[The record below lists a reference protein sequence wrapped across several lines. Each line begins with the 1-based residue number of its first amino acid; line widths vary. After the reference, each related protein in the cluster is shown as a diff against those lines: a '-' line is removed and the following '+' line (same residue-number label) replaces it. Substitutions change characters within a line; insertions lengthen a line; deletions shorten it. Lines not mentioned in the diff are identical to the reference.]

1 MVAKTYEALSDAFD
15 YEIRANNYV
24 NIAKENAETF
34 WNYKHNYIVEKLES
48 KDRDINVWEDLKEIE
63 EILIKE
69 DELLWEIPF
78 SVIEKIVNYNYWDIS
93 ENESELI
100 SYLQDNTVNDA
111 PKNVLNFI
119 YKQEQFFDNILKQYK
134 DIENWII
141 PDIEKEAEYKEHWEI
156 KECEFESREWII
168 KKWLR
173 TLCNVIV
180 NEAISYDLDS
190 ISEISGVSKDDL
202 KLFMTNNEV
211 HQNKELLEKL
221 HRFIY
226 RMKYKYN
233 EYCSRYERIAEWKE
247 YEDSELWIKDLSDIE
262 LPKEQKKS
270 IERKV
275 YKIHIE
281 EIEKEQEKEEVK
293 KEKIAKKSKEENE
306 EKGHKSRF
314 KKIKNRFK

>member
-69 DELLWEIPF
+69 DELLWKIPF

-141 PDIEKEAEYKEHWEI
+141 PDIEKEEPIEISMLTFRDMVRQIIFSISTGNESNKVMSGVDCIIYGDYMRLTTLDGHRVSIRNVDFDKEYK
-156 KECEFESREWII
+156 K
-168 KKWLR
+168 
-173 TLCNVIV
+173 
-180 NEAISYDLDS
+180 
-190 ISEISGVSKDDL
+190 
-202 KLFMTNNEV
+202 
-211 HQNKELLEKL
+211 Q
-221 HRFIY
+221 
-226 RMKYKYN
+226 
-233 EYCSRYERIAEWKE
+233 
-247 YEDSELWIKDLSDIE
+247 
-262 LPKEQKKS
+262 
-270 IERKV
+270 
-275 YKIHIE
+275 
-281 EIEKEQEKEEVK
+281 
-293 KEKIAKKSKEENE
+293 
-306 EKGHKSRF
+306 
-314 KKIKNRFK
+314 

>member
-69 DELLWEIPF
+69 DELLWKIPF

-119 YKQEQFFDNILKQYK
+119 YKQEQFFDNILKQYRK
-134 DIENWII
+134 KLNIKN
-141 PDIEKEAEYKEHWEI
+141 IEKLK
-156 KECEFESREWII
+156 
-168 KKWLR
+168 
-173 TLCNVIV
+173 NV
-180 NEAISYDLDS
+180 NLNQENGL
-190 ISEISGVSKDDL
+190 L
-202 KLFMTNNEV
+202 KNDY
-211 HQNKELLEKL
+211 EL
-221 HRFIY
+221 Y
-226 RMKYKYN
+226 VM
-233 EYCSRYERIAEWKE
+233 
-247 YEDSELWIKDLSDIE
+247 
-262 LPKEQKKS
+262 
-270 IERKV
+270 
-275 YKIHIE
+275 
-281 EIEKEQEKEEVK
+281 
-293 KEKIAKKSKEENE
+293 
-306 EKGHKSRF
+306 
-314 KKIKNRFK
+314 